1 MTATDY
7 KTLTDAQKFDLLE
20 RPEDW
25 PEDPAA
31 QAELAALLELHLDLD
46 RHRDALAEALK
57 PRKTSVAPWLLAAAA
72 AAAVVLVPTTLVV
85 RRSNLVQAA
94 VREVN
99 QEAQRRAQDRLWSG
113 FFTQSSGLLQEFQR
127 NPRICGQ
134 QNEDR
139 NQERETAALL
149 LQVSHQLAA
158 QGAPVPEAEQ
168 VRNSLHAWLTELSLE
183 DGCLTPARA
192 DELRQWAMGH
202 KLEDEA
208 ERLGRR
214 LKEEGS

>member
-1 MTATDY
+1 MTTTEY
-7 KTLTDAQKFDLLE
+7 KQLTDAQKFDLLD

-25 PEDPAA
+25 PEDAAA
-31 QAELAALLELHLDLD
+31 QAELGALLELHLDLSL
-46 RHRDALAEALK
+46 HGDALAEALK
-57 PRKTSVAPWLLAAAA
+57 PRRTLLAPWLLTAA
-72 AAAVVLVPTTLVV
+72 AAAVVLVSPTLVV
-85 RRSNLVQAA
+85 CQVRLQAQ

-99 QEAQRRAQDRLWSG
+99 QEAQHRAQGRLWSD
-113 FFTQSSGLLQEFQR
+113 FFTQSSGLLQDFQR

-134 QNEDR
+134 KNEDR
-139 NQERETAALL
+139 SGEREAAALL

-168 VRNSLHAWLTELSLE
+168 VRTSLHAWLTELSLE

-192 DELRQWAMGH
+192 EELRQWAMGQ

-214 LKEEGS
+214 LRGEDS

>member
-7 KTLTDAQKFDLLE
+7 KNLTDPEKFDLLE

-25 PEDPAA
+25 PDNPAA
-31 QAELAALLELHLDLD
+31 QAELSALLELHLDLPV
-46 RHRDALAEALK
+46 HGAALAESLK
-57 PRKTSVAPWLLAAAA
+57 PRRTTFAPWLLAAAA
-72 AAAVVLVPTTLVV
+72 AAVVLVPSTFALRQV
-85 RRSNLVQAA
+85 RLNAA

-99 QEAQRRAQDRLWSG
+99 LEARQRAQGRLWSD
-113 FFTQSSGLLQEFQR
+113 FFTQTSGLLQEFQR

-134 QNEDR
+134 KNEDR
-139 NQERETAALL
+139 SSERETAALL
-149 LQVSHQLAA
+149 LQVSRQLAA

-168 VRNSLHAWLTELSLE
+168 VRTSLHAWLQELSLE

-192 DELRQWAMGH
+192 EELRQWAMGQ

-208 ERLGRR
+208 EKLGRLLR
-214 LKEEGS
+214 GEGS

>member
-7 KTLTDAQKFDLLE
+7 KNLTDAQKFDLLD

-25 PEDPAA
+25 PDDLAA
-31 QAELAALLELHLDLD
+31 QAELAALLELHLDLS
-46 RHRDALAEALK
+46 RNSAALVEVLK
-57 PRKTSVAPWLLAAAA
+57 PRRTTFAPWLLAAAA
-72 AAAVVLVPTTLVV
+72 AAVVLVPSTLAY
-85 RRSNLVQAA
+85 RQFRLGAE

-99 QEAQRRAQDRLWSG
+99 QEAQHRAQGRLWSD

-134 QNEDR
+134 KNEDR
-139 NQERETAALL
+139 SSERETAALL

-192 DELRQWAMGH
+192 EELRQWAMGQ
-202 KLEDEA
+202 KLEGEA

-214 LKEEGS
+214 LRGEGS

>member
-7 KTLTDAQKFDLLE
+7 KNLTDAQKFELLE

-25 PEDPAA
+25 PDDPTL
-31 QAELAALLELHLDLD
+31 QAELAALLELHLDLSVQGA
-46 RHRDALAEALK
+46 ALAEPLR
-57 PRKTSVAPWLLAAAA
+57 PRRSTFAPWLLAAAA
-72 AAAVVLVPTTLVV
+72 AAVVLVPSTFVV
-85 RRSNLVQAA
+85 RQVRLQAA

-99 QEAQRRAQDRLWSG
+99 QEAQVRAQGRLWSD

-134 QNEDR
+134 TNEDR
-139 NQERETAALL
+139 STERETAALL

-192 DELRQWAMGH
+192 EELRQWAMGQ

-208 ERLGRR
+208 EKLGRR
-214 LKEEGS
+214 LRGEGS

>member
-1 MTATDY
+1 MTANEY
-7 KTLTDAQKFDLLE
+7 RSLTDAQKFDLLD

-31 QAELAALLELHLDLD
+31 QAELSALLELHLDLAV
-46 RHRDALAEALK
+46 HGDALAEALR
-57 PRKTSVAPWLLAAAA
+57 PRRAAFAPWLLAAAA
-72 AAAVVLVPTTLVV
+72 VAVVVVPSSLVIRQV
-85 RRSNLVQAA
+85 RLQAV

-99 QEAQRRAQDRLWSG
+99 QEAQKRAQDRLWSD
-113 FFTQSSGLLQEFQR
+113 FFTQSSNLLQEFQR

-134 QNEDR
+134 KNEDR
-139 NQERETAALL
+139 SQERETAALL

-192 DELRQWAMGH
+192 EELRQWAMGQ

-208 ERLGRR
+208 EKLGRR
-214 LKEEGS
+214 LRGEGS

>member
-1 MTATDY
+1 MTATEY
-7 KTLTDAQKFDLLE
+7 KNLTDAEKFDLID

-25 PEDPAA
+25 PDDPAA
-31 QAELAALLELHLDLD
+31 QAELSALLELHLELPL
-46 RHRDALAEALK
+46 HGAALVESLK
-57 PRKTSVAPWLLAAAA
+57 PRRSSFAPWLLAAAA
-72 AAAVVLVPTTLVV
+72 AAVVLVPSTFAV
-85 RRSNLVQAA
+85 RQLRLRHT

-99 QEAQRRAQDRLWSG
+99 LEARNRAQGRLWSD

-134 QNEDR
+134 KNEDR
-139 NQERETAALL
+139 NAEKEAAALL

-168 VRNSLHAWLTELSLE
+168 VRNSLHAWLQELSLE

-192 DELRQWAMGH
+192 EELRQWAMGQ

-208 ERLGRR
+208 EKLGRR
-214 LKEEGS
+214 LRGEGS

>member
-7 KTLTDAQKFDLLE
+7 KNLTDAQKFELLE

-25 PEDPAA
+25 PDDPSL
-31 QAELAALLELHLDLD
+31 QAELAALLELHLDLSAQGA
-46 RHRDALAEALK
+46 ALAEPLR
-57 PRKTSVAPWLLAAAA
+57 PRRTTFAPWLLAAAA
-72 AAAVVLVPTTLVV
+72 AAVVLVPSTLVV
-85 RRSNLVQAA
+85 RQVRLQAA

-99 QEAQRRAQDRLWSG
+99 QEAQARAQGRLWSD

-134 QNEDR
+134 HNEDR
-139 NQERETAALL
+139 STERETAALL

-192 DELRQWAMGH
+192 EELRQWAMGQ

-208 ERLGRR
+208 EKLGRR
-214 LKEEGS
+214 LRGEGS

>member
-7 KTLTDAQKFDLLE
+7 KNLTDAEKFDLLE

-25 PEDPAA
+25 PDNPAA
-31 QAELAALLELHLDLD
+31 QAELSALLELHLDLPV
-46 RHRDALAEALK
+46 HGAALAESLK
-57 PRKTSVAPWLLAAAA
+57 PRRTTFAPWLLAAAA
-72 AAAVVLVPTTLVV
+72 AAVVLVPSTFALRQV
-85 RRSNLVQAA
+85 RLNAA

-99 QEAQRRAQDRLWSG
+99 LEARQRAQGRLWSD
-113 FFTQSSGLLQEFQR
+113 FFTQTSGLLQEFQR

-134 QNEDR
+134 KNEDR
-139 NQERETAALL
+139 SSERETAALL
-149 LQVSHQLAA
+149 LQVSRQLAA

-168 VRNSLHAWLTELSLE
+168 VRTSLHAWLQELSLE

-192 DELRQWAMGH
+192 EELRQWAMGQ

-208 ERLGRR
+208 EKLGRLLR
-214 LKEEGS
+214 GEGS